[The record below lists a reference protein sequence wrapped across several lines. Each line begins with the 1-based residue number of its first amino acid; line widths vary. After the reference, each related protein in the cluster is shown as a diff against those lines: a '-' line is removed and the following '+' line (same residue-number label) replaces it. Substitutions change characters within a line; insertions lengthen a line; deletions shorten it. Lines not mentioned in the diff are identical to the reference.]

1 VIQALIDY
9 GLFLAK
15 ALTLVL
21 LVGALPIALMRARGR
36 FHMDGDRLEVIDL
49 NDKYRHMTR
58 ALKQASL
65 PKKAAA
71 KALKAERKARK
82 QHDRAAKGERRRIFV
97 IDFHGDIKAT
107 EVASLRE
114 LITCVLMAAGEG
126 DELLVRLENAGGVLA
141 EHGLAAS
148 QLARVRGS
156 KVRLTVAV
164 DKVAASGGYLM
175 ACVADHIIAA
185 PFAAVGSIGVVV
197 QLPNFHRLLERR
209 GVDFELHTA
218 GEYKRTLTL
227 FGENSDA
234 DREKVREQLEDTHRL
249 FKDFIR
255 EYRPAVDL
263 GRVATGE
270 YWQGTQ
276 ALDLGLV
283 DEVETSD
290 DYLLEASADADLYLV
305 AYTVH
310 KRPLERLL
318 ERLLAAVQS
327 SVPGT
332 LFGR

>member
-1 VIQALIDY
+1 MIEAVVDY

-21 LVGALPIALMRARGR
+21 LIGALLTALMRARGR
-36 FHMDGDRLEVIDL
+36 FHADGDRLEVTDL
-49 NDKYRHMTR
+49 NGKYRDLAR

-65 PKKAAA
+65 PKKAAL
-71 KALKAERKARK
+71 KALKEECKARK
-82 QHDRAAKGERRRIFV
+82 RRDQAAEGERRRIFV

-114 LITCVLMAAGEG
+114 LITCVLMEAGEG

-148 QLARVRGS
+148 QLARVRGT
-156 KVRLTVAV
+156 KTRLTIAV

-185 PFAAVGSIGVVV
+185 PFAAVGSVGVVV

-227 FGENSDA
+227 FGENTDA

-255 EYRPAVDL
+255 EYRPDVDL
-263 GRVATGE
+263 DQVATGE
-270 YWQGTQ
+270 YWQGIQ

-283 DEVETSD
+283 DEVKTSD

-305 AYTVH
+305 AYAVH

-318 ERLLAAVQS
+318 AAMQGGVRR
-327 SVPGT
+327 V

>member
-1 VIQALIDY
+1 MIQALIDY

-21 LVGALPIALMRARGR
+21 LVGALLMALIRARGR
-36 FHMDGDRLEVIDL
+36 FHMDGERLEVTDL
-49 NDKYRHMTR
+49 KGRYRDMSR

-65 PKKAAA
+65 PKKAAV
-71 KALKAERKARK
+71 KALKEERKARK
-82 QHDRAAKGERRRIFV
+82 ARKRRDQATEGERRRIFV

-126 DELLVRLENAGGVLA
+126 DELLVRIENAGGVLA

-156 KVRLTVAV
+156 KVRLTIAV

-255 EYRPAVDL
+255 EYRPDVDL

-270 YWQGTQ
+270 YWQGIQ

-283 DEVETSD
+283 DEVKTSD
-290 DYLLEASADADLYLV
+290 DYLLEASTDADLYLV
-305 AYTVH
+305 AYAVH

-318 ERLLAAVQS
+318 AAVQG
-327 SVPGT
+327 SVPRI

>member
-1 VIQALIDY
+1 MIQALLDY
-9 GLFLAK
+9 GVFLAET
-15 ALTLVL
+15 LTLVL
-21 LVGALPIALMRARGR
+21 LLGALLFTLLHARGR
-36 FHMDGDRLEVIDL
+36 FHADGDRIEVTDL
-49 NDKYRHMTR
+49 NDKYRSMAQVLR
-58 ALKQASL
+58 RASL
-65 PKKAAA
+65 PKKAVV
-71 KALKAERKARK
+71 KALKEERKTRK
-82 QHDRAAKGERRRIFV
+82 RHGRTRDGERRRIFV

-114 LITCVLMAAGEG
+114 LITCVLMEARAG

-148 QLARVRGS
+148 QLTRVRRS
-156 KVRLTVAV
+156 NVRLTVAV

-234 DREKVREQLEDTHRL
+234 DREKVREQLEDTHKL
-249 FKDFIR
+249 FKDFIL
-255 EYRPAVDL
+255 EYRPGVDL
-263 GRVATGE
+263 GAVATGE
-270 YWQGTQ
+270 YWHGIQ
-276 ALDLGLV
+276 ALELGLV
-283 DEVETSD
+283 DEVKTSD
-290 DYLLEASADADLYLV
+290 DYLLEANTDANLYLV
-305 AYTVH
+305 AYAVH

-318 ERLLAAVQS
+318 AAVQ
-327 SVPGT
+327 GT
-332 LFGR
+332 VSGVLSGRRL

>member
-1 VIQALIDY
+1 MIQALIDY

-15 ALTLVL
+15 TLTLVL
-21 LVGALPIALMRARGR
+21 LIGTLLTALMRARGR
-36 FHMDGDRLEVIDL
+36 FHMDGDRLEVTDL
-49 NDKYRHMTR
+49 KGKYRDMAR

-65 PKKAAA
+65 PRKAVL
-71 KALKAERKARK
+71 KALKEERKARK
-82 QHDRAAKGERRRIFV
+82 RHHQAAEGEERRRIFV
-97 IDFHGDIKAT
+97 IDFLGDLKAT

-114 LITCVLMAAGEG
+114 LITCVLMEAEEG

-185 PFAAVGSIGVVV
+185 PFAAVGSIGVMV

-218 GEYKRTLTL
+218 GEFKRTLTL
-227 FGENSDA
+227 FGENTDT
-234 DREKVREQLEDTHRL
+234 DREKVREQLEDTHQL

-255 EYRPAVDL
+255 EYRPSVDP

-270 YWQGTQ
+270 YWQGIQ

-283 DEVETSD
+283 DEVKTSD

-305 AYTVH
+305 AYAVH

-318 ERLLAAVQS
+318 AAMQN
-327 SVPGT
+327 SVRRV

>member
-1 VIQALIDY
+1 MIEALIDY

-21 LVGALPIALMRARGR
+21 LIGALLMVLLRTRGR
-36 FHMDGDRLEVIDL
+36 FHVDGDRLEVIDL
-49 NDKYRHMTR
+49 KGKYRDMAR
-58 ALKQASL
+58 ALKLGSL
-65 PKKAAA
+65 PKKAAV
-71 KALKAERKARK
+71 KALKEERKSRK
-82 QHDRAAKGERRRIFV
+82 RHDQAAEGKRRRIFV

-114 LITCVLMAAGEG
+114 LITCVLMEAGEG
-126 DELLVRLENAGGVLA
+126 DDLLVRLENTGGIMA

-185 PFAAVGSIGVVV
+185 PFAAVGSIGVMV
-197 QLPNFHRLLERR
+197 QLHNFHRLLKRR

-227 FGENSDA
+227 FGENTDA
-234 DREKVREQLEDTHRL
+234 DREKMCEQLEDTHRL

-255 EYRPAVDL
+255 EYRPDVDL

-270 YWQGTQ
+270 YWQGIQ

-283 DEVETSD
+283 DEVKTSD
-290 DYLLEASADADLYLV
+290 DYLLEESVDADLYLV
-305 AYTVH
+305 AYVVH

-318 ERLLAAVQS
+318 AAVQS
-327 SVPGT
+327 GMSRA

>member
-1 VIQALIDY
+1 VIEALVDY

-15 ALTLVL
+15 TLTLVL
-21 LVGALPIALMRARGR
+21 LIGALLMALMRARGR
-36 FHMDGDRLEVIDL
+36 FHADGERLEVIDL
-49 NDKYRHMTR
+49 NGKYRDMTR

-71 KALKAERKARK
+71 KVLKEERKAHKRRD
-82 QHDRAAKGERRRIFV
+82 QAAEGERRRIFV
-97 IDFHGDIKAT
+97 IDFHGDLKAT

-185 PFAAVGSIGVVV
+185 PFAAVGSVGVVM

-209 GVDFELHTA
+209 GVDFELHAA

-227 FGENSDA
+227 FGENTDA
-234 DREKVREQLEDTHRL
+234 DREKVREQLEDTHKL

-255 EYRPAVDL
+255 EYRPSVDL
-263 GRVATGE
+263 DLVATGE
-270 YWQGTQ
+270 YWQGIQ

-283 DEVETSD
+283 DAVKTSD

-305 AYTVH
+305 AYAVH

-318 ERLLAAVQS
+318 AAVQG
-327 SVPGT
+327 SVPRT